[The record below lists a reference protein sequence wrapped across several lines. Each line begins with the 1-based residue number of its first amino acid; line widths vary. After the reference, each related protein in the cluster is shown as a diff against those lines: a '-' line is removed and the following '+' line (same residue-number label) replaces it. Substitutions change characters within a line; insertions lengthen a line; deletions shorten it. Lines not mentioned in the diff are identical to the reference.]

1 MLLDE
6 AKSAQSFKRV
16 LTVTAIPISSSVVLK
31 RRHRGLGRAGFVKGG
46 GGGDEQK
53 INATRT
59 RNNRPLFP
67 TISNSISSQ

>member
-16 LTVTAIPISSSVVLK
+16 LVVTAIPISFSAVLK
-31 RRHRGLGRAGFVKGG
+31 RGLGRAGFVK

-67 TISNSISSQ
+67 TISNSISNQ